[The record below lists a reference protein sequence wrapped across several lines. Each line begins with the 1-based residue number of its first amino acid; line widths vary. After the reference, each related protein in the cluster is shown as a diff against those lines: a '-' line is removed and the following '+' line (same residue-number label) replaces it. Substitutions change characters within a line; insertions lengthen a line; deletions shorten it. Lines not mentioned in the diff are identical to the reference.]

1 MSFSLIGELNPG
13 DYWYSSIIFV
23 FFFKPF
29 FSSLVSIPMF
39 CKISEM
45 IYILLLVWVLGTLF
59 NSVSELSLIFQYR
72 YLTMTFSIKV
82 TWVDFPTT
90 TKTLSVGEIQPVF
103 RQWSINKVYLENRSI
118 SYAHWKLAPI
128 HALSSNF
135 SFFSVICKRFTYII
149 MCVYVSD

>member
-1 MSFSLIGELNPG
+1 MSFSLIGEMNPG

-23 FFFKPF
+23 VFNHF

-45 IYILLLVWVLGTLF
+45 IYSLLLVWVLRTLF
-59 NSVSELSLIFQYR
+59 NSALELSLIFQYS

-90 TKTLSVGEIQPVF
+90 TKLSLCVSEIQPDF
-103 RQWSINKVYLENRSI
+103 RQWWISKVYLENKSI
-118 SYAHWKLAPI
+118 SYTHWNLVPI
-128 HALSSNF
+128 HTFPAAFHSFLSF
-135 SFFSVICKRFTYII
+135 AKVLLT
-149 MCVYVSD
+149 